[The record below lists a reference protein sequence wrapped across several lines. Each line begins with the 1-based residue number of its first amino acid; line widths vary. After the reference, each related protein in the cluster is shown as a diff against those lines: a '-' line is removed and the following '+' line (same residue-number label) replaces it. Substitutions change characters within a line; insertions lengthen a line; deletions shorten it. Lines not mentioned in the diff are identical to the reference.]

1 MKIIAPENLKIRF
14 ILLVSL
20 FTVFAGLVGGTIITN
35 LFTVVDVAA
44 EKSKYKTVIIDAGHG
59 GPDGGTSS
67 DDGTLE
73 KTINLQIAFKL
84 NEILNAMGIN
94 TVMTRTEDISIH
106 DEFANTIREK
116 KISDIRN
123 RLSITN
129 NTPDSVFVS
138 IHQNHFSQSK
148 YRGTQVFYSKNNPHS
163 QILADSIRLSVISS
177 LQPENSREIK
187 PSGSDI
193 YLLYHAQ
200 IPAVMVECG
209 FLSNYDESQELKN
222 EEYQRKLAF
231 TIALGIIDFLKNTEA

>member
-1 MKIIAPENLKIRF
+1 MIIIAPEKLKIRF
-14 ILLVSL
+14 FLFVALFAILSSVL
-20 FTVFAGLVGGTIITN
+20 GGTAIFN
-35 LFTVVDVAA
+35 LFNVVEVTA
-44 EKSKYKTVIIDAGHG
+44 ERPKYKTVIIDAGHG

-67 DDGTLE
+67 QDGTLE
-73 KTINLQIAFKL
+73 KEINLQIAQKV
-84 NEILNAMGIN
+84 NEFLNAMGVN

-106 DEFANTIREK
+106 DSSATSIREK

-123 RLSITN
+123 RLSLMNST
-129 NTPDSVFVS
+129 TDSVFVS
-138 IHQNHFSQSK
+138 IHQNHFSEEK
-148 YRGTQVFYSKNNPHS
+148 YRGTQVFYSKNHPHS

-209 FLSNYDESQELKN
+209 FLSNYEEAKNLKN
-222 EEYQRKLAF
+222 EEYQCKLSLM
-231 TIALGIIDFLKNTEA
+231 IALGIVDFLNKTEE